1 MKVTKDW
8 LERKV
13 AGLNTWLTENSPAH
27 FQYKQKERNRNYYV
41 NKLIELEENELTT
54 IKI

>member
-1 MKVTKDW
+1 MTVTKDW

-13 AGLNTWLTENSPAH
+13 AGLNEWLTNNGPAH
-27 FQYKQKERNRNYYV
+27 FEFKQKTHNRNYYV
-41 NKLIELEENELTT
+41 NKLIELEENNLKT